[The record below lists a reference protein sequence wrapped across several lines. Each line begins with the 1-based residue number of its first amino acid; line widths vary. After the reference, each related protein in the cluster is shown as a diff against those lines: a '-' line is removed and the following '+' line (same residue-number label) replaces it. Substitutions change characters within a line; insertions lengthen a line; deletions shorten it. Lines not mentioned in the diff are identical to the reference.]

1 MLNTI
6 DLFVG
11 CGGLSEGFEQSRK
24 YKMIG
29 AVEWE
34 PSPVKELR
42 NHLKNRWGIQD
53 SEERVLQ
60 FDIQRTEELFNGWK
74 DKKFGESKGLDAL
87 VGNRQLDVII
97 GGPPCQAYSVA
108 GRIRDEHGMREDYR
122 NYLFESYLKVV
133 QHYKP
138 RVFVFE
144 NVPGILSAKPGDGSV
159 RIIDLIQKAFADAGY
174 AVLPDLSNAIIDMT
188 EYGVPQ
194 NRKRI
199 IILGVSKEHY
209 GDKAEAMVE
218 KFYSSYLPEYKIEK
232 KATVRDAIGDL
243 PKLRPLDEPIS
254 YLGRKLSHSVSDPLI
269 NGHISRFHN
278 KELKVLLIQRGAAP
292 YEGCYALPGGFVGS
306 KETIGEAAE
315 RELKEETNCNC
326 NFLEQFGTYSNP
338 DRDPRRWVISN
349 GYMALVNAGQEIIQA
364 GDDASDA
371 KWFDVSF
378 QEEAGIWNLCLTHG
392 DEKLHARLE
401 ETTSKWDVK
410 KKFKTIES
418 DDLAFD
424 HELILADAI
433 VQLRKWITETHIAFR
448 LLPEQFTLRELQ
460 QIHETVL
467 DTKLL
472 VPAFRRKVADLV
484 EDTGEMTGD
493 AGHRPAK
500 LYQEK
505 R

>member
-278 KELKVLLIQRGAAP
+278 KRDIELFKFLEEDIASGRMKYTSAKSLKTLYTKLTGKTSNVHKYYVLRWDEPSNLIPAHLFKDGLRHIHPDPEQAR
-292 YEGCYALPGGFVGS
+292 
-306 KETIGEAAE
+306 TITVREAA
-315 RELKEETNCNC
+315 RLQTFPDDYYFNCSQTDA
-326 NFLEQFGTYSNP
+326 FKMIG
-338 DRDPRRWVISN
+338 
-349 GYMALVNAGQEIIQA
+349 NAVPPLF
-364 GDDASDA
+364 A
-371 KWFDVSF
+371 K
-378 QEEAGIWNLCLTHG
+378 
-392 DEKLHARLE
+392 
-401 ETTSKWDVK
+401 
-410 KKFKTIES
+410 
-418 DDLAFD
+418 
-424 HELILADAI
+424 
-433 VQLRKWITETHIAFR
+433 
-448 LLPEQFTLRELQ
+448 
-460 QIHETVL
+460 
-467 DTKLL
+467 
-472 VPAFRRKVADLV
+472 KVAYAIL
-484 EDTGEMTGD
+484 
-493 AGHRPAK
+493 
-500 LYQEK
+500 
-505 R
+505 

>member
-144 NVPGILSAKPGDGSV
+144 NVPGILSAKPGDVSV

-278 KELKVLLIQRGAAP
+278 KRDIELFKFLEEDIASGRMKFTSTKSLKTLYTKLTGKTSNVHKYYVLRWDEPSNLIPAHLFKDGLRHIHPDPEQARTITVREAARLQTFPDNYYFNCSQTDAFKMIGNAVPPLFAKKVAYAIYHLIQ
-292 YEGCYALPGGFVGS
+292 E
-306 KETIGEAAE
+306 
-315 RELKEETNCNC
+315 N
-326 NFLEQFGTYSNP
+326 
-338 DRDPRRWVISN
+338 
-349 GYMALVNAGQEIIQA
+349 
-364 GDDASDA
+364 
-371 KWFDVSF
+371 
-378 QEEAGIWNLCLTHG
+378 
-392 DEKLHARLE
+392 
-401 ETTSKWDVK
+401 
-410 KKFKTIES
+410 
-418 DDLAFD
+418 
-424 HELILADAI
+424 
-433 VQLRKWITETHIAFR
+433 
-448 LLPEQFTLRELQ
+448 
-460 QIHETVL
+460 
-467 DTKLL
+467 
-472 VPAFRRKVADLV
+472 
-484 EDTGEMTGD
+484 
-493 AGHRPAK
+493 
-500 LYQEK
+500 
-505 R
+505 